1 MKLNDVI
8 KTGKISLTDKEKI
21 CLQAIRSEGSYF
33 EESGGND
40 EIRDYG
46 SCFFGYELHKDEDG
60 GFDPRGPISSLVKKG
75 VLNIT
80 KDEDGLA
87 MYYLNYELDFSED
100 DEYHII
106 FKS

>member
-1 MKLNDVI
+1 MKLNDAA
-8 KTGKISLTDKEKI
+8 ISLTEKEKA
-21 CLQAIRSEGSYF
+21 CLQAIRNQGSFF

-46 SCFFGYELHKDEDG
+46 SCFLGYELHKDEMID
-60 GFDPRGPISSLVKKG
+60 FDPRGPVSSLVKKG
-75 VLNIT
+75 VLNMI

-87 MYYLNYELDFSED
+87 MYYLNYELDFAED

-106 FKS
+106 FKD